1 MRVILDETKRLSGMV
16 EELLDFSRMESGRLN
31 MQKEKM
37 DILAEL
43 EEAVLIYEEKAKKE
57 DIVVRYTG
65 PGMLPVIFG
74 DRARLRQ
81 VFINVIDNAIKYSDA
96 GGEIRISAA
105 VRGDSIL
112 IQVSDDGIGIAPEDL
127 PRVKMRFYKGNYS
140 RRGSGIG
147 LAVADEIIAQHGGSL
162 TLTSTVG
169 VGTTVHILIPVS
181 GQQSAAQNAGEQ
193 TIIEIQ

>member
-16 EELLDFSRMESGRLN
+16 KELLGFSRMESGRLN
-31 MQKEKM
+31 IQREKM

>member
-1 MRVILDETKRLSGMV
+1 
-16 EELLDFSRMESGRLN
+16 
-31 MQKEKM
+31 
-37 DILAEL
+37 
-43 EEAVLIYEEKAKKE
+43 
-57 DIVVRYTG
+57 
-65 PGMLPVIFG
+65 MLPVIFG

-81 VFINVIDNAIKYSDA
+81 VFINVIDNAIKYSDP

-112 IQVSDDGIGIAPEDL
+112 VQVSDNGIGIAPEDL

-147 LAVADEIIAQHGGSL
+147 LAVADEIVAQHGGSL
-162 TLTSTVG
+162 TLTSAVG
-169 VGTTVHILIPVS
+169 VGTTVHILLPV
-181 GQQSAAQNAGEQ
+181 GNQAPVIQNSEGQ

>member
-1 MRVILDETKRLSGMV
+1 MV

-57 DIVVRYTG
+57 NILLRYTG

-81 VFINVIDNAIKYSDA
+81 VFINVIDNAIKYSDP

-112 IQVSDDGIGIAPEDL
+112 VQVSDNGIGIAPEDL

-147 LAVADEIIAQHGGSL
+147 LAVVVEKTSAQWIKARISEFFDCCEIGTIQEGTPKVSFYHHIAW
-162 TLTSTVG
+162 
-169 VGTTVHILIPVS
+169 
-181 GQQSAAQNAGEQ
+181 
-193 TIIEIQ
+193 